1 MTPELYKLF
10 LQMAIIG
17 GITGILGFLSEKY
30 QGSASTILRWEP
42 SLDSIRYTT
51 INVTGWH
58 QRRLYRVE
66 RFMKVLSELLK
77 RKRVVFT

>member
-30 QGSASTILRWEP
+30 QETKYGRLLMSLTVMFSLIMFYKVYQTFKAWIL
-42 SLDSIRYTT
+42 L
-51 INVTGWH
+51 
-58 QRRLYRVE
+58 
-66 RFMKVLSELLK
+66 
-77 RKRVVFT
+77 

>member
-30 QGSASTILRWEP
+30 QETKYGRLLMSLTIMF
-42 SLDSIRYTT
+42 SLIVFY
-51 INVTGWH
+51 
-58 QRRLYRVE
+58 
-66 RFMKVLSELLK
+66 KVYQTFKAWILL
-77 RKRVVFT
+77 

>member
-30 QGSASTILRWEP
+30 QETKYGRGLMSLTILF
-42 SLDSIRYTT
+42 SLIM
-51 INVTGWH
+51 
-58 QRRLYRVE
+58 
-66 RFMKVLSELLK
+66 FFKVYQTFRAWILL
-77 RKRVVFT
+77 

>member
-30 QGSASTILRWEP
+30 TIARPSFVLGALSAAVRW
-42 SLDSIRYTT
+42 
-51 INVTGWH
+51 
-58 QRRLYRVE
+58 
-66 RFMKVLSELLK
+66 LSPARTAPRWL
-77 RKRVVFT
+77 T

>member
-30 QGSASTILRWEP
+30 QETKYGRILMSLTIMFML
-42 SLDSIRYTT
+42 IM
-51 INVTGWH
+51 
-58 QRRLYRVE
+58 LYKVYQT
-66 RFMKVLSELLK
+66 FMILI
-77 RKRVVFT
+77 

>member
-30 QGSASTILRWEP
+30 QETKYGRLLMSLTIMF
-42 SLDSIRYTT
+42 SLIMFY
-51 INVTGWH
+51 
-58 QRRLYRVE
+58 
-66 RFMKVLSELLK
+66 KVYLTFKAWILL
-77 RKRVVFT
+77 

>member
-30 QGSASTILRWEP
+30 QETKYDRLLMSLTIMF
-42 SLDSIRYTT
+42 SLIMFYKVYQTFRIWISI
-51 INVTGWH
+51 
-58 QRRLYRVE
+58 
-66 RFMKVLSELLK
+66 
-77 RKRVVFT
+77 